1 MKRLILLRHG
11 QSTWNLENRFTGWHD
26 VDLSDQGRA
35 EATQAGELMQS
46 AGLAPAV
53 VFTSVLTRAIRTAFM
68 SLDVMGRLWIPMIKD
83 WRLNERHYGALTGL
97 NKSETAAEYGDEQVH
112 VWRRSFA
119 TPPPPLTDDDP
130 RHPRHDP
137 RYADLDPACL
147 PDTESLKD
155 TLARVMPFYD
165 ADIVPALQRYD
176 SVLVAAHG
184 NSLRALVK
192 HLEGLSDEAITGVEI
207 ATGDPLVYTLDA
219 DLDVIDKGSLREA
232 G

>member
-26 VDLSDQGRA
+26 VDLSDQGRS
-35 EATQAGELMQS
+35 EATQAGELMQA
-46 AGLAPAV
+46 AGIAPQMV
-53 VFTSVLTRAIRTAFM
+53 YTSVLTRAIRTAFM
-68 SLDVMGRLWIPMIKD
+68 SLDVLGRLWVPMIKD

-97 NKSETAAEYGDEQVH
+97 NKAETAAEYGDEQVH

-119 TPPPPLTDDDP
+119 TPPPPLAADDP

-137 RYADLDPACL
+137 RYADLAATQLPA
-147 PDTESLKD
+147 TESLKD
-155 TLARVMPFYD
+155 TLARVMPFHES
-165 ADIVPALQRYD
+165 DIVPALQRFD
-176 SVLVAAHG
+176 SVLIAAHG

-207 ATGDPLVYTLDA
+207 ATGDPLVYELND
-219 DLDVIDKGSLREA
+219 DLSVRGKASLRDSA
-232 G
+232 